1 MKLARKQM
9 ITALLSMAAAG
20 ALAAPAMAQQGTF
33 GGMPTVT
40 PQSQL
45 EAQKK
50 QAAKKKSSSRKRK
63 LPAYVV
69 VDKGG
74 PNAGL
79 YDEADDSYDN
89 DVSRARYTSINEAI
103 KNVAWGGVVVVMPG
117 VYEENIELERSVS
130 LEGRRA
136 GASGPRI
143 RQVAAQ
149 RRDREGRLGQRR
161 GGEIGQS
168 QFRDR
173 ARQARAPG
181 GQRPRQTAA
190 DEPAR
195 AGDQHAGH
203 RPRPSH
209 SRIPNPSAGGA
220 SRAALQKTFT
230 RECFSVNPR
239 RRAHAAAVRP
249 FSRPARRDPP
259 ASRRRAGDTS
269 RSTIADRRAGLSPS
283 PTRCPP

>member
-1 MKLARKQM
+1 MKLARKQL

-103 KNVAWGGVVVVMPG
+103 KNVACCLRMHALGAEKVF
-117 VYEENIELERSVS
+117 NAQRHTFQRATLAFLKLFIARSSHLER
-130 LEGRRA
+130 L
-136 GASGPRI
+136 
-143 RQVAAQ
+143 
-149 RRDREGRLGQRR
+149 
-161 GGEIGQS
+161 IGS
-168 QFRDR
+168 YCHI
-173 ARQARAPG
+173 G
-181 GQRPRQTAA
+181 
-190 DEPAR
+190 
-195 AGDQHAGH
+195 
-203 RPRPSH
+203 
-209 SRIPNPSAGGA
+209 
-220 SRAALQKTFT
+220 
-230 RECFSVNPR
+230 V
-239 RRAHAAAVRP
+239 
-249 FSRPARRDPP
+249 
-259 ASRRRAGDTS
+259 
-269 RSTIADRRAGLSPS
+269 
-283 PTRCPP
+283 